1 MKDEIDS
8 RVNLKNLSWEELQA
22 FVTALGEP
30 PFRLDQLARW
40 IYGRRA
46 RTFEEMTDLSKSFRQ
61 KLSEK
66 ARISFLEN
74 LEVKISPDGTRK
86 YRFLLKDSETI
97 ESVLLPEKGHFTL
110 CLSTQAGCALGCK
123 FCLTGSRGFK
133 RNLCAAEIIDQV
145 IGVQAVLSPKEKL
158 TNLVLMGMGEP
169 LNNFQNV
176 VRALEMIRSP
186 HGLHFSHR
194 RVTLSTAGI
203 IPEMEELFSRRHFI
217 QLAVSLNASSDEQR
231 TQLMPINRKYPLR
244 DLLAAC
250 RRIPL
255 AHREKIT
262 FEYVLIKGVNDGE
275 RDARR
280 LVQLLRGI
288 PAKVN
293 LIPFNEHPENSFQRP
308 DDEAV
313 RRFQAV
319 LLASHFTTMI
329 RMSKGLDIMAACGQ
343 LGGRLSKP
351 PHGKVPSQKN
361 LSKNS

>member
-1 MKDEIDS
+1 MMGEPNN
-8 RVNLKNLSWEELQA
+8 RVNLKNLSWDELEA
-22 FVTALGEP
+22 FVASLGEK
-30 PFRLDQLARW
+30 PFRVNQLARW
-40 IYGRRA
+40 LYGRRA
-46 RTFEEMTDLSKSFRQ
+46 RTFEEMTDLSKGFRQ
-61 KLSEK
+61 KLEK
-66 ARISFLEN
+66 SARISFLEN
-74 LEVKISPDGTRK
+74 LEVKPSPDGTRK
-86 YRFLLKDSETI
+86 YRFLLTDSETI

-133 RNLCAAEIIDQV
+133 RNLSSAEIVDQV
-145 IGVQAVLSPKEKL
+145 IGVQAALSAEEKL

-176 VRALEMIRSP
+176 VGALERIRSP
-186 HGLHFSHR
+186 RGLHFSHR

-203 IPEMEELFSRRHFI
+203 IPEMEELFSRRHFV

-231 TQLMPINRKYPLR
+231 SQLMPINRKYPLR

-262 FEYVLIKGVNDGE
+262 FEYVLIKGVNDAE
-275 RDARR
+275 EDARR
-280 LVQLLRGI
+280 LCRLLQGI

-293 LIPFNEHPENSFQRP
+293 LIPFNEHPGNPFQRP

-313 RRFQAV
+313 RRFRAV
-319 LLASHFTTMI
+319 LMASHFTTMV
-329 RMSKGLDIMAACGQ
+329 RVSKGLDIMAACGQ
-343 LGGRLSKP
+343 LGGSL
-351 PHGKVPSQKN
+351 
-361 LSKNS
+361 LKNS